1 MASAIVEDKKYEE
14 TKYRFK
20 KEVVDTSDIKITIGD
35 KLFLDGALYGT
46 VAKESELFYYIQ
58 KECSEELYEFMQ
70 TSLKEKIATEILKLE
85 GSHST

>member
-1 MASAIVEDKKYEE
+1 MASAIQTDKKYEE

-20 KEVVDTSDIKITIGD
+20 KEVVDTSDINITIGD
-35 KLFLDGALYGT
+35 KLYLDGAIYGT
-46 VAKESELFYYIQ
+46 VVKESELFYYIQ
-58 KECSEELYEFMQ
+58 KEGSEELYEFMQ